1 MHLKCYMGSVYM
13 ISLKNLSLIV
23 MQNRNYFFYLSL
35 GYLLLMDEV
44 TISYYPTKRI
54 VLTLLNNEVMFESL

>member
-1 MHLKCYMGSVYM
+1 
-13 ISLKNLSLIV
+13 

-44 TISYYPTKRI
+44 KISYYPTKKI